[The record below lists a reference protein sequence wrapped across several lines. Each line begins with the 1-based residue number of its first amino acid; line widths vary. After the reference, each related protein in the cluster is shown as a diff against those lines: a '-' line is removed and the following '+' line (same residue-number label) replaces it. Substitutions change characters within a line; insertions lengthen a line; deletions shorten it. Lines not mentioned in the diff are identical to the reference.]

1 MATKTKTKN
10 PLRGTSNQNP
20 PYRWMTQAKWDSMGC
35 TMTVKQALNKWWNSI
50 RVRVPGQGSACIYKC
65 DDGWY
70 EVDSLARKLKI
81 TQEEA
86 LKLKI
91 TLDDSYEEDDDD
103 NPIIYATLAE
113 TEEKGGK

>member
-1 MATKTKTKN
+1 MATKTKN

-65 DDGWY
+65 HDGWY
-70 EVDSLARKLKI
+70 EIDNLARKLKI

-91 TLDDSYEEDDDD
+91 TLDDEYQEDDDD